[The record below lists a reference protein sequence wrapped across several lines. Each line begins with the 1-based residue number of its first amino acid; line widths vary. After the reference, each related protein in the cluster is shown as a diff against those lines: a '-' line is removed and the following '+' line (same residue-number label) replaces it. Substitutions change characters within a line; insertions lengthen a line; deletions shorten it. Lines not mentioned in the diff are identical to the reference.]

1 MVDRISMDIAFLV
14 TLAVAVI
21 SSTVLVL
28 RVVAPKTST
37 TVDDSVLEK
46 LEALE
51 ALLIELTA
59 KK

>member
-1 MVDRISMDIAFLV
+1 MDIAFLV